1 LSHEKNTSNS
11 KQETVTISTEDPQK
25 VKELQKELKEKTQ
38 ELEKVKK
45 QAESN
50 IKTDLTSNIRKQNT
64 FGEKYRNGYADG
76 TVEEAKKK
84 ILEERRK
91 AKAGTK

>member
-1 LSHEKNTSNS
+1 MPNDENDSNS
-11 KQETVTISTEDPQK
+11 QETVTVSTKDPQK
-25 VKELQKELKEKTQ
+25 IKELQKELKEKTK

-45 QAESN
+45 QAASN
-50 IKTDLTSNIRKQNT
+50 IKTDLTSNIRKQDT
-64 FGEKYRNGYADG
+64 FGAKYRNGYEDG

-84 ILEERRK
+84 ILAERKK